1 MSDQQ
6 IPEILKPVLDSGV
19 IEADEVSTL
28 RRWFYGDGLLHRED
42 AEGLFQVQ
50 ARLGGACEG
59 FNRLFIEA
67 VTDFVVYQNLPTGKV
82 TVEQADWLIG
92 QLGGPDAVIETRVE
106 LDLLLQVLEE
116 AHAIPASLAAFALAQ
131 VRHAAITGEGPAAS
145 GRVHFSRTVDA
156 GDIALLT
163 RILDGARGP
172 TGIAVSRAEA
182 DILFDIADACQ
193 DGKNDGAWDMLFT
206 RAIASHM
213 IGSTGAERSASPI
226 AVEAASEAL
235 PAEGA
240 SSPIDGTVA
249 AWLSA
254 RIHRDGRIS
263 RAEEA
268 LLRFAEPMAAA
279 DPAARAAIVRM
290 A

>member
-1 MSDQQ
+1 MSDHQ
-6 IPEILKPVLDSGV
+6 IPEILKPVLDTGV
-19 IEADEVSTL
+19 IEADELVTL

-50 ARLGGACEG
+50 ARLKGRCEG
-59 FNRLFIEA
+59 FDRLFVEA
-67 VTDFVVYQNLPTGKV
+67 VGDYVVYQSLPTGKV
-82 TVEQADWLIG
+82 TTAQADWLIG
-92 QLGGPDAVIETRVE
+92 QFGGPEAVVETRGA
-106 LDLLLQVLEE
+106 LDLLLHVLEE
-116 AHAIPASLAAFALAQ
+116 AHAIPASLAAFALSQ

-193 DGKNDGAWDMLFT
+193 DGPNDGAWDVLFT

-213 IGSTGAERSASPI
+213 IGSSGAERSPPPP
-226 AVEAASEAL
+226 AAAIETEVM

-240 SSPIDGTVA
+240 SPRIDGTVA

-268 LLRFAEPMAAA
+268 LLRFVEPIAAA

>member
-1 MSDQQ
+1 MTDQQ
-6 IPEILKPVLDSGV
+6 IPEILKPVLESGV

-50 ARLGGACEG
+50 ARLGGCCAG
-59 FNRLFIEA
+59 FNRLFVEA
-67 VTDFVVYQNLPTGKV
+67 ITDFVVYQNLPTGKV
-82 TVEQADWLIG
+82 TAEQADWLIS
-92 QLGGPDAVIETRVE
+92 QLGGPEAVVETKVE

-116 AHAIPASLAAFALAQ
+116 AHAIPASLAAFALSQ

-193 DGKNDGAWDMLFT
+193 DGQNDGAWDVLFT

-213 IGSTGAERSASPI
+213 IGPTGAERSVI
-226 AVEAASEAL
+226 ANE
-235 PAEGA
+235 
-240 SSPIDGTVA
+240 VA
-249 AWLSA
+249 A
-254 RIHRDGRIS
+254 
-263 RAEEA
+263 
-268 LLRFAEPMAAA
+268 LLTRLHTRGLLET
-279 DPAARAAIVRM
+279 
-290 A
+290 